1 MSTVYTNIK
10 NKKLN
15 VETSNIKSP
24 YGTGNKESGGEWW
37 GGGGKVWINK
47 ITISLQCMQLGIF
60 QTFITSG
67 HCVVDLPTAYY
78 PFGIFQ
84 TFITNGHC
92 VVDLSTSNYHFGIFL

>member
-37 GGGGKVWINK
+37 GGGGKV
-47 ITISLQCMQLGIF
+47 
-60 QTFITSG
+60 
-67 HCVVDLPTAYY
+67 
-78 PFGIFQ
+78 
-84 TFITNGHC
+84 
-92 VVDLSTSNYHFGIFL
+92 